1 MLKDYSG
8 YVCRQTLKNIKT
20 DGSFINSVD
29 GYRVRSVFASTLFN
43 IILFERSP
51 DATTRVFTRKSNML
65 FFSLAYFAYLI
76 NKNKNSLFLIKD
88 GFIHGRLLSSP
99 WLISNHSLEH
109 YSPKEKIFG
118 KVKKFLRLSHL

>member
-43 IILFERSP
+43 IILFER
-51 DATTRVFTRKSNML
+51 RVFSRKKATHFYILHKVNV
-65 FFSLAYFAYLI
+65 
-76 NKNKNSLFLIKD
+76 NNEN
-88 GFIHGRLLSSP
+88 IHVFRD
-99 WLISNHSLEH
+99 I
-109 YSPKEKIFG
+109 
-118 KVKKFLRLSHL
+118 

>member
-43 IILFERSP
+43 IILFERRRRD
-51 DATTRVFTRKSNML
+51 DACFHAKKQHDF
-65 FFSLAYFAYLI
+65 FFSFAYFLAYLI
-76 NKNKNSLFLIKD
+76 NKNKNSLFL
-88 GFIHGRLLSSP
+88 
-99 WLISNHSLEH
+99 
-109 YSPKEKIFG
+109 
-118 KVKKFLRLSHL
+118 RLSHL